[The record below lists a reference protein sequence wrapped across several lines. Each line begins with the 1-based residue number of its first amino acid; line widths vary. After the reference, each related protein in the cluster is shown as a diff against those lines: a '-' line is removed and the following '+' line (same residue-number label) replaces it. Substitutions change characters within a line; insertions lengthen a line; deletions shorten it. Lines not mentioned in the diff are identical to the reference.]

1 MSDVVEETLWVSFR
15 CHSKMEK
22 LLSLSETAEILG
34 IKPPTLYNWI
44 SEEKITV
51 VKVGRLVK
59 FDPGDVRQ
67 FIEKNKKHK
76 RKEG

>member
-1 MSDVVEETLWVSFR
+1 
-15 CHSKMEK
+15 MEK

-34 IKPPTLYNWI
+34 IKQPTLYNWI
-44 SEEKITV
+44 SEERITV

-59 FDPGDVRQ
+59 FDPEDVRQ

>member
-1 MSDVVEETLWVSFR
+1 MPVSFG

-34 IKPPTLYNWI
+34 VKPPTLYNWI
-44 SEEKITV
+44 SEQKITV

-59 FDPGDVRQ
+59 FDPEDIRQ

-76 RKEG
+76 RKEI

>member
-1 MSDVVEETLWVSFR
+1 MSVVVEGTSLVSFG

-22 LLSLSETAEILG
+22 LLGLNETAEILG
-34 IKPPTLYNWI
+34 VKPPTLYNWI
-44 SEEKITV
+44 SERRITV

-59 FDPGDVRQ
+59 FDPEDVRE

-76 RKEG
+76 RKEV

>member
-1 MSDVVEETLWVSFR
+1 MSVVVEETLRVSFR
-15 CHSKMEK
+15 GHSKMEK

-34 IKPPTLYNWI
+34 IKQPTLYNWI
-44 SEEKITV
+44 SEERITV

-59 FDPGDVRQ
+59 FDPEDVRQ

-76 RKEG
+76 RKEE

>member
-1 MSDVVEETLWVSFR
+1 
-15 CHSKMEK
+15 MEK

-34 IKPPTLYNWI
+34 IKQPTLYNWI
-44 SEEKITV
+44 SEERITV

-59 FDPGDVRQ
+59 FDPEDVRQ

-76 RKEG
+76 RKEE